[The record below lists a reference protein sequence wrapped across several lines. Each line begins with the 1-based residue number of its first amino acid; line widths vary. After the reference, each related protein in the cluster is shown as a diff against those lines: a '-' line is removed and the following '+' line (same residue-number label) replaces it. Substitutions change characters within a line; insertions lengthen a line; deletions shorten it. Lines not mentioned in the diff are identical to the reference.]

1 MSNNSLHLVDLS
13 RNSCVDAEQEDDFV
27 FFDRPGTAMDWDIVD
42 AQNND
47 AEEICQDSGMDS
59 NFVDGESCGEIDA
72 EPEIEKK

>member
-1 MSNNSLHLVDLS
+1 MSNNSPHLVDLS

-27 FFDRPGTAMDWDIVD
+27 FFDRPDTAIDWDIVD

-47 AEEICQDSGMDS
+47 
-59 NFVDGESCGEIDA
+59 NFVGGDRCGEIDA